1 MPKQVEN
8 EKSPSTYRRSTDYGK
23 SYITAGSPR
32 KDHQKMQQFAMTSRR
47 KDTTQMDS
55 EYQTDELFSSK
66 QSVMATNP
74 WLMNTSLEQSS
85 LG

>member
-1 MPKQVEN
+1 
-8 EKSPSTYRRSTDYGK
+8 
-23 SYITAGSPR
+23 
-32 KDHQKMQQFAMTSRR
+32 MQQFAMTSRR